1 MTAGLRV
8 MRFHGNIHAK
18 KSSTR
23 KSLLPSN
30 RPDARRSFSRTGR
43 IRIWTV
49 VGFLI
54 GIIGMTALLASCAKV
69 EKPPAVSYVEST
81 ALPSTLAV
89 MPVTFLPITEKT
101 TGDFPVEAES
111 EKGKF
116 IGELARGVIHNQL
129 AGKGYVMRLLTIVD
143 ETLGN
148 SAPADVAPGDL
159 CDKLEVNGLI
169 YPEIVTATMVT
180 GVAYDLFKIE
190 ARIRLVDKNGKEL
203 GTWQDVASK
212 RKISVPTSPV
222 GVATTIAGALLNESA
237 RKQMRL
243 VIYDWGWK
251 ACQFVP
257 DNPLGKSLPEVISVD
272 SNIDKG
278 VFAAGDQLTV
288 ETIAEKN
295 LTCTFDLGKFKKQL
309 PMSDTGGGT
318 YKGVYTIQQGDQAI
332 HQPLSIHLKRPN
344 GIERVWM
351 ETGGT
356 VTIDGVPPPSPGDI
370 DGQASR
376 NGISLTWALPQGE
389 DLKNFSVEKS
399 EKAVGD
405 FATVGSTKD
414 LSYLDADV
422 SQGHTYYYRVRAVD
436 SAGNRSANQKTVKVT
451 VPLYDEVTLT
461 GSLSGTLVSGVYRM
475 EGECFVTEGD
485 VLEIGAGSKVTLDPE
500 ARIRIDGVLK
510 TNGSSRHAALFEGTG
525 WKGIVVGE
533 RGQVELTFTDLRG
546 CTACLETAGGGITLR
561 SVSIEG
567 DQGDGI
573 TVSENGVLAMKG
585 GEISGCQRAIVIEGG
600 RGSIEES
607 TLTGNDIGL
616 DVDSGSIGLTGNNLF
631 DNRQTDLRT
640 HRKLVIEGNYLGGTD
655 TKALK
660 LEGDILVKSLLDA
673 PFPHGRTL
681 VLLEDKEFT
690 PEVIDKTFDEHKSKG
705 IAAFGERHFG
715 DAYEEL
721 TKALKLKEDKE
732 VYLYLAYTQS
742 SLGEEDKMA
751 ETLEQGIRT
760 FPYEVKLYQIY
771 IKYLAAQ
778 GQNEKASALLDK
790 ALKMNPEDQSLA
802 FMKQYID
809 SMEE

>member
-1 MTAGLRV
+1 MTAGLRAV
-8 MRFHGNIHAK
+8 CFHDTIHVK

-23 KSLLPSN
+23 KIRFLLN
-30 RPDARRSFSRTGR
+30 HPDIRRSVSRHGR
-43 IRIWTV
+43 IRAMVI
-49 VGFLI
+49 FLL
-54 GIIGMTALLASCAKV
+54 GAIGMTALLASCAKM
-69 EKPPAVSYVEST
+69 EPPPAISYVEST

-89 MPVTFLPITEKT
+89 MPVTFLPITEKKA
-101 TGDFPVEAES
+101 GDFPVEAES

-129 AGKGYVMRLLTIVD
+129 AGKGYAMRVLSAVD
-143 ETLGN
+143 QALEE
-148 SAPADVAPGDL
+148 SALSEASPGDL
-159 CDKLEVNGLI
+159 CDKIEVNGLI
-169 YPEIVTATMVT
+169 YPEIVTASMVT

-190 ARIRLVDKNGKEL
+190 ARIRLVDKTGKEL

-222 GVATTIAGALLNESA
+222 GVATTIAGAFLSESA

-278 VFAAGDQLTV
+278 IFAAGDQLTV
-288 ETIAEKN
+288 EAVAEKN
-295 LTCTFDLGKFKKQL
+295 LACTFDLGAFKKQL
-309 PMSDTGGGT
+309 PMSDAGGGT
-318 YKGVYTIQQGDQAI
+318 YKGVYIIQEGDQAI

-344 GIERVWM
+344 GVERVWA

-356 VTIDGVPPPSPGDI
+356 ITIDGVPPQSPGNI
-370 DGQASR
+370 DAQASR

-405 FATVGSTKD
+405 FAAVTSTKD
-414 LSYLDADV
+414 LRYLDADV
-422 SQGHTYYYRVRAVD
+422 SQGHTYYYRIRAID
-436 SAGNRSANQKTVKVT
+436 SAGNRSVNQKTVKVT

-461 GSLSGTLVSGVYRM
+461 GPLSGTLVSGVYRM
-475 EGECFVTEGD
+475 EGECFVAEGS
-485 VLEIGAGSKVTLDPE
+485 VLEIGAGSKVILEPD
-500 ARIRIDGVLK
+500 AHIRIDGILK
-510 TNGSSRHAALFEGTG
+510 TNGSSQHAALFEGTG

-533 RGQVELTFTDLRG
+533 RGQAELTFTDLRG
-546 CTACLETAGGGITLR
+546 CTVCLEAAGGGITLR
-561 SVSIEG
+561 STSIKGEN
-567 DQGDGI
+567 GDGI
-573 TVSENGVLAMKG
+573 TVREDGVLAMKG
-585 GEISGCQRAIVIEGG
+585 GEITGCRRAIAIEGG

-607 TLTGNDIGL
+607 TLTGNDVGL
-616 DVDSGSIGLTGNNLF
+616 DVDSGNITLVGNNLYE
-631 DNRQTDLRT
+631 NRQIDLRT
-640 HRKLVIEGNYLGGTD
+640 HRKLVIEGNYLGSTD
-655 TKALK
+655 IKSLK

-673 PFPHGRTL
+673 PFPHGRTV
-681 VLLEDKEFT
+681 VLLEDKEIT

-705 IAAFGERHFG
+705 IAAFGDRHFG

-742 SLGEEDKMA
+742 SLGEEDKMT

-760 FPYEVKLYQIY
+760 YPYEVRLYQIY

-778 GQNEKASALLDK
+778 GQKEKAAALLEK
-790 ALKMNPEDQSLA
+790 ALKMNPEDQSLG

-809 SMEE
+809 SMGE